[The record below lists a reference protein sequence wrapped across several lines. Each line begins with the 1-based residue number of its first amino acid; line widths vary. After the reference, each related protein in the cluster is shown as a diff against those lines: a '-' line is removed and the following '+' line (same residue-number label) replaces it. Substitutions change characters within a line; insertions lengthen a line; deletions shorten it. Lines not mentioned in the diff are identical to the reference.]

1 MHKATN
7 LCLET
12 NCRPVATEALL
23 EYHTCY
29 SKVCVSSKEGKHNV
43 RCKKSCMNLVKL
55 TFKNNLDSEVWPIE
69 RFNHLSIMRV
79 KIQLWEYHV
88 FWSCFHYIL
97 IGDIKRFRLFV
108 ILALIKSLCLSFL
121 YGRILYI
128 CTFYFYFVFWEHF
141 QFI

>member
-55 TFKNNLDSEVWPIE
+55 TFKNNLDSEWDLRPT
-69 RFNHLSIMRV
+69 
-79 KIQLWEYHV
+79 KT
-88 FWSCFHYIL
+88 
-97 IGDIKRFRLFV
+97 IGGEGATQR
-108 ILALIKSLCLSFL
+108 
-121 YGRILYI
+121 
-128 CTFYFYFVFWEHF
+128 T
-141 QFI
+141 